1 MQTLFQFAQTGRIM
15 RCPQSRG
22 TWNYTASKEGTSG
35 SHKQAMKTLFGDQ
48 SVLGWHGVLFEN
60 FMHAHRFMS
69 NKKVKSWA
77 VNTEDSTMAFTTR
90 CPSPLV
96 TTLSV

>member
-1 MQTLFQFAQTGRIM
+1 MFPVCQNSKEYE

-22 TWNYTASKEGTSG
+22 TWNCRASKEGTSG
-35 SHKQAMKTLFGDQ
+35 SHKQAIKTLFGLEMQ

-69 NKKVKSWA
+69 NKKS
-77 VNTEDSTMAFTTR
+77 
-90 CPSPLV
+90 
-96 TTLSV
+96 